1 MSFPGLTGESFIYG
15 ELQIVGS
22 SPTMTKCK
30 YCKPIVINRF
40 TIYLQFT
47 IIHLMKNKSTLK
59 ISFIALFAA
68 IICVGCFIKIPLGV
82 IPIVL
87 QNVLCILCGVLLGG
101 VLGGAPTALFLLAGL
116 IGLPVYSGG
125 TGGIAVWLGP
135 TGGFLPGYLI
145 GALVAGFI
153 AGRPSVEEKKISWK
167 VALRVSLAI
176 VAGLVILYIPGVIRF
191 SYWAT
196 AAGKVP
202 VDKTALAYTMGA
214 CVIPYIP
221 GDILKAVI
229 AIPVA
234 LKLRPVLAQYLYEDT
249 DKN

>member
-1 MSFPGLTGESFIYG
+1 MAFLF
-15 ELQIVGS
+15 
-22 SPTMTKCK
+22 
-30 YCKPIVINRF
+30 VI
-40 TIYLQFT
+40 IS
-47 IIHLMKNKSTLK
+47 HMKNKSVLK

-68 IICVGCFIKIPLGV
+68 IICVGCFIRIPLGV

-87 QNVLCILCGVLLGG
+87 QNVLCILCAVLLGG
-101 VLGGAPTALFLLAGL
+101 VLGGAPAALFLLAGL

-125 TGGIAVWLGP
+125 TGGLAVWLGP
-135 TGGFLPGYLI
+135 TGGFLPGYLL
-145 GALVAGFI
+145 GAIAAGFI
-153 AGRPSVEEKKISWK
+153 AGKPDVGEKKLTAG
-167 VALRVSLAI
+167 VVVRVSVAV

-202 VDKTALAYTMGA
+202 VEKTALAYTMAA

-234 LKLRPVLAQYLYEDT
+234 LKLRPVLAQYLYESD
-249 DKN
+249 NN